1 MRSSNKPLK
10 SEIDGK
16 LIVIQAENDSAYG
29 VRRIPS
35 PHGRLVSFAA
45 NELHFEAAIK
55 ANYNLSRW
63 ISDKTVISRV
73 APLAVTKFNIILYHL
88 LTILQELS
96 IASAY
101 GFGQLAACFK

>member
-1 MRSSNKPLK
+1 MRM
-10 SEIDGK
+10 
-16 LIVIQAENDSAYG
+16 

-73 APLAVTKFNIILYHL
+73 APLVGTKFKKKKEKNEKNISFVNHF
-88 LTILQELS
+88 TRVEHW
-96 IASAY
+96 
-101 GFGQLAACFK
+101 FGLWFWSVARWLEADTPSL